1 MKQKK
6 ILLQR
11 KLIYRAIK
19 IKINL
24 YRWDR
29 ALKLAVDNG
38 THVDTVLAYR
48 EKYPKNSGLT
58 KVNSIFLEL
67 SKDVTIDWDKI
78 KEKIAEDKIL
88 EMSKN

>member
-1 MKQKK
+1 M
-6 ILLQR
+6 LQG

-19 IKINL
+19 ININL

-29 ALKLAVDNG
+29 ALKLAVDYG

-48 EKYPKNSGLT
+48 EKYLKNAGLT
-58 KVNSIFLEL
+58 EVNSRFIEL

-78 KEKIAEDKIL
+78 KQKIAEDKKL
-88 EMSKN
+88 EMTKN

>member
-1 MKQKK
+1 M
-6 ILLQR
+6 
-11 KLIYRAIK
+11 IYRAIN
-19 IKINL
+19 ININL

-48 EKYPKNSGLT
+48 EKYLKNAGLT
-58 KVNSIFLEL
+58 EVNSRFIEL

-78 KEKIAEDKIL
+78 KQKIAEDKKM
-88 EMSKN
+88 EMTKN